1 MIFPYELFQTRIF
14 FPSNS
19 IPGKYTVTIYQINNK
34 IIVDK
39 KNRVINIK
47 KSGIGEKVYKFAYE
61 KPATYGFLSIFFAII
76 SGLIAATVF
85 RRL

>member
-1 MIFPYELFQTRIF
+1 MIQ
-14 FPSNS
+14 
-19 IPGKYTVTIYQINNK
+19 NK
-34 IIVDK
+34 Q
-39 KNRVINIK
+39 NRVINIK
-47 KSGIGEKVYKFAYE
+47 KSGIGEKVYKFANE